1 METLLTADDVAR
13 MFRLGDRQAVYR
25 FAREGV
31 IPSVR
36 IGERKIRFVESSLR
50 EWIDEQTGKTKA
62 QNQDD
67 CLTATA

>member
-13 MFRLGDRQAVYR
+13 IFRLGDRQAVYR
-25 FAREGV
+25 FAREGT

-36 IGERKIRFVESSLR
+36 IGERKIRFVESALR
-50 EWIDEQTGKTKA
+50 EWIAEQTGKTIA

>member
-1 METLLTADDVAR
+1 MEPLLTADDVAR

-36 IGERKIRFVESSLR
+36 IGERKIRFVESALR
-50 EWIDEQTGKTKA
+50 EWIAGQTSKTKA
-62 QNQDD
+62 QEHVQS
-67 CLTATA
+67 LATTA